1 MEYQITQI
9 KRDGP
14 KTDCTCITH
23 VKTTSYV
30 IFSVP
35 EVLARL
41 SNDRFYVIDPKDGS
55 KVYVVSAERNGRR
68 YIRTKP
74 NDTPDDNLLKLP
86 EF

>member
-1 MEYQITQI
+1 MDHEVIAI
-9 KRDGP
+9 KRDGL

-23 VKTTSYV
+23 VKTSTYL
-30 IFSVP
+30 ILSVP
-35 EVLARL
+35 DVLARL
-41 SNDRFYVIDPKDGS
+41 SSDRFYVIDPKDGS
-55 KVYVVSAERNGRR
+55 RVYVASAERMGRR